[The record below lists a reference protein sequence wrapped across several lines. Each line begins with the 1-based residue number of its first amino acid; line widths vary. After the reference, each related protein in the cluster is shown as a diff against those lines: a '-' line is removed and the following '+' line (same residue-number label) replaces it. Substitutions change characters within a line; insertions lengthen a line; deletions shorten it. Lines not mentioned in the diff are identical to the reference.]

1 MIYRRFASGAF
12 FARVPLLSLLT
23 LALLLL
29 SLSAQSSP
37 GAHGPNGEHLDMDQ
51 SNQPIQRP
59 KFETFTE
66 SFELL
71 GEVFSNELIIYLHDF
86 ETNTPTQ
93 FAIID
98 LEVGALTASASFD
111 EAQNRYIINDVN
123 FISALNVSGEHEVV
137 ATILT
142 EDNGDLLVSN
152 FLMPEANAQSDNAE
166 HSHNE
171 SHEQGEEHHHFPWWA
186 LGLSIVVFAFGFF
199 FGRKNK
205 GVRT

>member
-1 MIYRRFASGAF
+1 
-12 FARVPLLSLLT
+12 
-23 LALLLL
+23 
-29 SLSAQSSP
+29 
-37 GAHGPNGEHLDMDQ
+37 MDQ

-171 SHEQGEEHHHFPWWA
+171 SHEHGEEHEHFSWWA
-186 LGLSIVVFAFGFF
+186 LGLSTVVFAFGFF

>member
-1 MIYRRFASGAF
+1 MVYRSFASGVF
-12 FARVPLLSLLT
+12 FVGVPFLSLLALT
-23 LALLLL
+23 LLLL

-37 GAHGPNGEHLDMDQ
+37 GAHGPNGEHLDMEQ
-51 SNQPIQRP
+51 SNRPIQRP
-59 KFETFTE
+59 KFEMFTE
-66 SFELL
+66 SFEVL

-93 FAIID
+93 SASID

-111 EAQNRYIINDVN
+111 ETQNRYIVNDVN
-123 FISALNVSGEHEVV
+123 FINALNVSGEHEVV

-142 EDNGDLLVSN
+142 KDNGDLLVGN
-152 FLMPEANAQSDNAE
+152 FVMPEANAQSDNAE

-171 SHEQGEEHHHFPWWA
+171 SQEQGEDHHHFPWWA

-205 GVRT
+205 GVRS

>member
-1 MIYRRFASGAF
+1 MVYRSFASRVF
-12 FARVPLLSLLT
+12 FARVPFLSLLALT
-23 LALLLL
+23 LLLL

-37 GAHGPNGEHLDMDQ
+37 GAHGPNGEHLDMEQ
-51 SNQPIQRP
+51 SNQPTQRP
-59 KFETFTE
+59 KFEMYTE
-66 SFELL
+66 SFEVL

-93 FAIID
+93 SASID
-98 LEVGALTASASFD
+98 LEIGSLTASASFD
-111 EAQNRYIINDVN
+111 EAQNRYIVNDVN

-137 ATILT
+137 ATIMT
-142 EDNGDLLVSN
+142 QDNG
-152 FLMPEANAQSDNAE
+152 E

-171 SHEQGEEHHHFPWWA
+171 SHEQGEEHHLFPWWA

-205 GVRT
+205 GMKS

>member
-1 MIYRRFASGAF
+1 M
-12 FARVPLLSLLT
+12 
-23 LALLLL
+23 
-29 SLSAQSSP
+29 
-37 GAHGPNGEHLDMDQ
+37 EQ
-51 SNQPIQRP
+51 SNQPTQRP
-59 KFETFTE
+59 KFEMFTE

-86 ETNTPTQ
+86 ESNTPTQ
-93 FAIID
+93 SASID

-111 EAQNRYIINDVN
+111 EAQNRYIVNDFN

-137 ATILT
+137 ATIMT

-152 FLMPEANAQSDNAE
+152 FVMPEANAQSDNAE
-166 HSHNE
+166 HAHNE
-171 SHEQGEEHHHFPWWA
+171 SHEQEEEHHHFPWWA

-205 GVRT
+205 GMKS

>member
-1 MIYRRFASGAF
+1 MVYRRFASCVF
-12 FARVPLLSLLT
+12 FARVPFLFLLALI
-23 LALLLL
+23 LLLL

-37 GAHGPNGEHLDMDQ
+37 GAHGPNGEHLGMEQ
-51 SNQPIQRP
+51 SNQPTQRP
-59 KFETFTE
+59 KFEMYTE

-71 GEVFSNELIIYLHDF
+71 GEVFRNELIIYLHDF
-86 ETNTPTQ
+86 ETNIPTQ
-93 FAIID
+93 SASID

-111 EAQNRYIINDVN
+111 EAQNRYIVNDVN
-123 FISALNVSGEHEVV
+123 FISALNVSGEHDVV

-152 FLMPEANAQSDNAE
+152 FVMPEANAQLVNAE

-171 SHEQGEEHHHFPWWA
+171 SHEQGEEHHLFPWWA

>member
-1 MIYRRFASGAF
+1 MVYRSFVSRVFFAS
-12 FARVPLLSLLT
+12 VPFLFLLA
-23 LALLLL
+23 LALLLI

-37 GAHGPNGEHLDMDQ
+37 GAHGPNGEHLDMEQ

-59 KFETFTE
+59 KFEMFTE
-66 SFELL
+66 SFEVL